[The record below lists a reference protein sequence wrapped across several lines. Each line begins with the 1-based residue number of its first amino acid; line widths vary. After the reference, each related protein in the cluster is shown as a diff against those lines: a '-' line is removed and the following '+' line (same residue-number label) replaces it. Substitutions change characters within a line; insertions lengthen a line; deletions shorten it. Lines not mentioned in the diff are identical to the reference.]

1 MLTNEQ
7 MSTLRSRLNEELE
20 DIKNRLEEHEHFG
33 LDNASIKESLGE
45 LSSYDNHPADHG
57 SELFEREKDVALNEF
72 TEQEAKDII
81 WALKA
86 MDEGIYG
93 QCQLCHADIPFERLE
108 AMPTTLRCIQHAEE
122 KVLSD
127 RRPAEEDILRPA
139 FGKFNYDG
147 EDATMYDAEDAWQ
160 DVAKYGSS
168 ETPSDFV
175 DPSKFSYNKMYMDSE
190 ENVGYVEDIEGFLI
204 TDIEGKNVD
213 VNTDSPLLNEYE
225 EMLDEADV
233 VSILGNP
240 DLLEDYSEV
249 DSYVKDEDKD

>member
-7 MSTLRSRLNEELE
+7 MSTLRSMLNEELE

-33 LDNASIKESLGE
+33 LDNASLIESLGE
-45 LSSYDNHPADHG
+45 LSSYDNHPGDLG

-86 MDEGIYG
+86 MDEGTYG
-93 QCQLCHADIPFERLE
+93 QCQVCHDDIPFERLE

-122 KVLSD
+122 KVVSKS
-127 RRPAEEDILRPA
+127 RPAEEDILQPP
-139 FGKFNYDG
+139 FEKFNYDG
-147 EDATMYDAEDAWQ
+147 ADVTIYDAEDAWQ

-175 DPSKFSYNKMYMDSE
+175 DPSKFSYNKMYMDS
-190 ENVGYVEDIEGFLI
+190 GRKCGLR
-204 TDIEGKNVD
+204 
-213 VNTDSPLLNEYE
+213 
-225 EMLDEADV
+225 
-233 VSILGNP
+233 
-240 DLLEDYSEV
+240 
-249 DSYVKDEDKD
+249 